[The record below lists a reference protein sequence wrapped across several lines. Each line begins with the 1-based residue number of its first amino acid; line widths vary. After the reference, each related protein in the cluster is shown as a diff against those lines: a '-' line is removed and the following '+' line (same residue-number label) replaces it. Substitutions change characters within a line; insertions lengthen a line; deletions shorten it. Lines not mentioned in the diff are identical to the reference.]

1 MGMKIQIE
9 KGVMTKIKMV
19 SVYFI
24 LLEGSN
30 KKYVG
35 STERYKERVQEHKRD
50 LIKGIHS
57 NILLQEE
64 FNKKKDIERT
74 KFVLIEESINGRELE
89 EFILNEMDFSNYYN
103 ISKSIN
109 SGNTLHNHPHKEEIL
124 KVKSENS
131 KKELNNN
138 WQGGKT
144 FTNCMSCGLE
154 IKTSRGQE
162 KKCKSCHFK
171 ERDISGENNPF
182 YGKSHSEETI
192 KKIVNN
198 RTPVTPQNA
207 KNIIVNGVEYTSYEE
222 ASKSLGIKA
231 GTIRHRCLSNNIKYK
246 EYNVVGEEKKIFYKE
261 GENKKNNVSI
271 FAEGVMYRTYKQVA
285 EEFNISVGA
294 VVGRLKSDNFK
305 NWYRIETNK

>member
-1 MGMKIQIE
+1 
-9 KGVMTKIKMV
+9 MTKIKIV

-24 LLEGSN
+24 MLEGSN

-64 FNKKKDIERT
+64 FNKKKDIGRI

-89 EFILNEMDFSNYYN
+89 EFILNEMDFSKYYN

-124 KVKSENS
+124 KVRSENGRR
-131 KKELNNN
+131 ELNNN

-144 FTNCMSCGLE
+144 FTTCISCGLE
-154 IKTSRGQE
+154 VRTSGGQE
-162 KKCKSCHFK
+162 KKCKSCYFK
-171 ERDISGENNPF
+171 ERDTTGEKNPF

-192 KKIVNN
+192 NKIINN
-198 RTPVTPQNA
+198 RTPVTPPNA
-207 KNIIVNGVEYTSYEE
+207 KNIIVNGVEYKSYEE
-222 ASKSLGIKA
+222 ASKRLGI
-231 GTIRHRCLSNNIKYK
+231 I
-246 EYNVVGEEKKIFYKE
+246 
-261 GENKKNNVSI
+261 
-271 FAEGVMYRTYKQVA
+271 
-285 EEFNISVGA
+285 
-294 VVGRLKSDNFK
+294 
-305 NWYRIETNK
+305 